1 MFVLIEIIELNFLG
15 LNQNLKKNIILRS
28 RREANSIFQIEEE
41 DSVTE
46 SDYSLVKEEDNNEDN
61 NSVYN

>member
-46 SDYSLVKEEDNNEDN
+46 SELSLDKEEDNNEDN
-61 NSVYN
+61 NSVYD